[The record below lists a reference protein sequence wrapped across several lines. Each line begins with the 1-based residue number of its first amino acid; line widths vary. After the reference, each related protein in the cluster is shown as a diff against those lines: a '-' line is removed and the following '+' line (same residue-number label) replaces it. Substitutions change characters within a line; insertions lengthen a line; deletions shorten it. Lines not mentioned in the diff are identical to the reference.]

1 MKTRDY
7 KKEYGEY
14 HVRPKQKQD
23 RAGRN
28 KARRA
33 ALKSGKVKKCSAFDV
48 HHKDKNPRNNAKKNI
63 AVVHRK
69 TNRGTLRKN
78 RRSYAT

>member
-14 HVRPKQKQD
+14 HVRPKQKKD

-33 ALKSGKVKKCSAFDV
+33 ALKSGKVKKGSAFDV
-48 HHKDKNPRNNAKKNI
+48 HHKDKNPRNNSPRN
-63 AVVHRK
+63 
-69 TNRGTLRKN
+69 LRVISRSKN
-78 RRSYAT
+78 RARK